1 MVRYAKDSQRLLNMQ
16 IAVLTEIASQSS
28 TEIPIVTHSQITG
41 NELNWSKMNVER
53 PAYALLNDLIDSN
66 GNSMPTGPV
75 GYTKP
80 PSLPPAMAALLQITQ
95 QDLKDI
101 LGDSSGGEKLISN
114 TSAQAIQLTQ
124 TRIDAHSFVYM
135 DNMAKAHR
143 RSAEIWLGMAKEIYT
158 GDERNMKSIDN
169 LEEVGTINMA
179 EMEVDN
185 ERPRLKYDLRRANFG
200 VQIDIGPASQS
211 RRQKTVQDLLGLMA
225 VTQDPATQAVLNS
238 MVMLNM
244 DGEGVHQLKEYFRKQ
259 LLMAGAIKPTDEEK
273 AMMDEI
279 ANQEQK
285 PDPQAEYL
293 MAQAAK
299 AMADADKAKAEA
311 QATMQDNS
319 PEAAQAKSMAEAAKY
334 QADAQIA
341 EIEAQTAREA
351 QDFEREK
358 MQRETEKQIM
368 ELAARRQ
375 ELEMQLEIEA
385 VKGQASIDVAQSTK
399 DAQLQGLN
407 SQIEDMATKMQVA
420 PAQPI
425 VIQSGS
431 KTFTIQ
437 RTPNGYKGQIQ
448 E

>member
-1 MVRYAKDSQRLLNMQ
+1 
-16 IAVLTEIASQSS
+16 
-28 TEIPIVTHSQITG
+28 
-41 NELNWSKMNVER
+41 
-53 PAYALLNDLIDSN
+53 
-66 GNSMPTGPV
+66 
-75 GYTKP
+75 
-80 PSLPPAMAALLQITQ
+80 
-95 QDLKDI
+95 
-101 LGDSSGGEKLISN
+101 
-114 TSAQAIQLTQ
+114 
-124 TRIDAHSFVYM
+124 
-135 DNMAKAHR
+135 
-143 RSAEIWLGMAKEIYT
+143 
-158 GDERNMKSIDN
+158 
-169 LEEVGTINMA
+169 
-179 EMEVDN
+179 
-185 ERPRLKYDLRRANFG
+185 
-200 VQIDIGPASQS
+200 
-211 RRQKTVQDLLGLMA
+211 MA

-334 QADAQIA
+334 QADAQKA

-407 SQIEDMATKMQVA
+407 QQIEDMATKMQVA

-425 VIQSGS
+425 VIQSGG